1 MSTVNLGGKPIR
13 VEGNFP
19 KPGQTAP
26 AFSLV
31 NKDLEDI
38 TLESFAGKRKILN
51 IVPSLDTPTC
61 AKSTIKLNE
70 AVNKMKNAVVLV
82 IASDLPFAMSRFCGN
97 EGLNHVITLSTM
109 RGRDFHKNYG
119 VMIMDPP
126 LRGVTARA
134 LIVLDEA
141 NKVLHAELVS
151 EIKDEPNYDAALAA
165 LAS

>member
-1 MSTVNLGGKPIR
+1 MNTVNLGGKPIR
-13 VEGNFP
+13 VDGNFP
-19 KPGQTAP
+19 KPGQAAP

-31 NKDLEDI
+31 NKDLEDV
-38 TLESFAGKRKILN
+38 TLETFAGKRKILN

-61 AKSTIKLNE
+61 ALSTVRLNQE
-70 AVNKMKNAVVLV
+70 VNKMNNAVVLV
-82 IASDLPFAMSRFCGN
+82 ISSDLPFAMSRFCGS
-97 EGLNHVITLSTM
+97 EGLDNVISLSTM

-151 EIKDEPNYDAALAA
+151 EIKDEPDYDAALAA
-165 LAS
+165 LKN